1 MDRAT
6 IALLIDA
13 DNAPASKIG
22 LILNDLATYG
32 ECNIRRAYGNWTKSG
47 LKGWIAELHD
57 SAIRPMQQFDLTTQK
72 NASDMALAID
82 AVDLLHTGRPDAF
95 AIVSSDSDFTPLV
108 HYLREHG
115 AAVYG
120 YGREKTPTPFQSAC
134 TRFTVLEQLGDADD
148 ADDADVVDTDAQE
161 AGAVPA
167 KGTAKKAAGKK
178 AATGRRSSR
187 QVPAEKLRSDGKLV
201 GLLRNAIGAA
211 AGEDGWALVNQVGS
225 QIRNQ
230 SSLDWRNY
238 GYSTLTKLLLA
249 MDLFDLRG
257 EGTPQVAVRDP
268 KAR

>member
-1 MDRAT
+1 MDRAR

-134 TRFTVLEQLGDADD
+134 TRFTVLEQLGDEEELEAVD
-148 ADDADVVDTDAQE
+148 ADQQDAGPA
-161 AGAVPA
+161 PA
-167 KGTAKKAAGKK
+167 KGTAKKTPAKKTAAGRKS
-178 AATGRRSSR
+178 GR
-187 QVPAEKLRSDGKLV
+187 QVPADKLRSDGKLV
-201 GLLRNAIGAA
+201 GLIRNAIGAA

-238 GYSTLTKLLLA
+238 GYSTLTKLLVA

>member
-1 MDRAT
+1 MTERAT
-6 IALLIDA
+6 IAMLIDA

-32 ECNIRRAYGNWTKSG
+32 ECNIRRAYGNWTKAG
-47 LKGWIAELHD
+47 LKGWIGELHD

-120 YGREKTPTPFQSAC
+120 YGREKTPAPFQSAC
-134 TRFTVLEQLGDADD
+134 TRFTVLERLGDDSEGDSSEEEAD
-148 ADDADVVDTDAQE
+148 
-161 AGAVPA
+161 AVPP
-167 KGTAKKAAGKK
+167 KGGRTKKAPAAKKAA
-178 AATGRRSSR
+178 ASRRSSQ

-211 AGEDGWALVNQVGS
+211 AGEDGWATVNQVGS

-238 GYSTLTKLLLA
+238 GYATLTKMLVA
-249 MDLFDLRG
+249 VDLFELRG
-257 EGTPQVAVRDP
+257 EGTPQVSVRDP

>member
-47 LKGWIAELHD
+47 LKGWVAELHD

-134 TRFTVLEQLGDADD
+134 TRFTVLEQLGDDEPDD
-148 ADDADVVDTDAQE
+148 ETADVAPPK
-161 AGAVPA
+161 GA
-167 KGTAKKAAGKK
+167 AKKSASGKK
-178 AATGRRSSR
+178 AAAARTSSR

-201 GLLRNAIGAA
+201 GLLRNAISAA

-238 GYSTLTKLLLA
+238 GYSTLTRLLLA
-249 MDLFDLRG
+249 VDLFELRG
-257 EGTPQVAVRDP
+257 EGTSHVAVRDP

>member
-13 DNAPASKIG
+13 DNAPARKIG

-32 ECNIRRAYGNWTKSG
+32 ECNIRRAYGNWTKAG
-47 LKGWIAELHD
+47 LRGWIAELHD

-72 NASDMALAID
+72 NASDMALAVD

-120 YGREKTPTPFQSAC
+120 YGREKTPMPFQSAC
-134 TRFTVLEQLGDADD
+134 TRFTVLEQLGDDD
-148 ADDADVVDTDAQE
+148 ELDAGEPDAQD
-161 AGAVPA
+161 AAAVPA
-167 KGTAKKAAGKK
+167 RSTAKKTAAAKKVAAGRK
-178 AATGRRSSR
+178 ASR

-201 GLLRNAIGAA
+201 GLLRNAIRAA

-249 MDLFDLRG
+249 VDLFDLRG